1 MVSRSFQYASLA
13 LLALI
18 VVCGQ
23 ASAHSPSDMNLIWDP
38 DSISVL
44 VTITHHV
51 SDLSSHYISEIE
63 LWKNGEI
70 VETLRYSSQPSPDS
84 FTYRYHLPLDA
95 GDTATVIARCN
106 IGGEITREYR
116 NSGKTGSD
124 IQAPVPPSIS
134 WYSSLLPVHAALMAT
149 AFFCFLVS
157 ALLPI
162 IGTRLKGW
170 YRLHTWISGVGAILM
185 IPAMGISYAMV
196 SLSGGP
202 HIRVPHAY
210 LGILIAAVLLLVLGL
225 AFIRNSVKIERKK
238 QVRSIHLWL
247 GRLLVIL
254 MALNILAGLNT
265 AGLL

>member
-124 IQAPVPPSIS
+124 I
-134 WYSSLLPVHAALMAT
+134 
-149 AFFCFLVS
+149 
-157 ALLPI
+157 
-162 IGTRLKGW
+162 
-170 YRLHTWISGVGAILM
+170 
-185 IPAMGISYAMV
+185 
-196 SLSGGP
+196 
-202 HIRVPHAY
+202 
-210 LGILIAAVLLLVLGL
+210 
-225 AFIRNSVKIERKK
+225 
-238 QVRSIHLWL
+238 
-247 GRLLVIL
+247 
-254 MALNILAGLNT
+254 
-265 AGLL
+265 